1 MLSGKKYSTLLSLYI
16 AQSIPMSFFT
26 SVLPVVMRMEGVSLE
41 TIGMLQMIKLPW
53 LLKFIWSPVV
63 DITSHNLGGYK
74 KWILTSEIFYAL
86 AILIIGFFNIQT
98 NLSLILG
105 LMALAVFIS
114 ATQDIATDA
123 FAINILT
130 KKERG
135 VGNGI
140 QSAGG
145 FIGSIIGSG
154 ILLALYSVF
163 GWQHLFHILAIIV
176 LLAIIPL
183 IIFFNKHLSDK
194 KKDTKQVSARHL
206 FRFFKIKGIGKTIS
220 FIILLYLPLMGIL
233 AMFKPFL
240 VDCGYTIGE
249 IAWMSG
255 VFGPACAALTSFI
268 FGRII
273 RQKGLFTFIR
283 FELLYL
289 VLVLLY
295 LYIITL
301 YPVSVYQVYVL
312 LALLWS
318 AYSGIS
324 VIVYTLCMTTVRKG
338 WEGTD
343 YSLQIATTQ
352 FTGMIMAGIGGKV
365 AHEGGYTTL
374 FAISLGLSVIL
385 YIAYHLFYRKRLAQ
399 IANK

>member
-1 MLSGKKYSTLLSLYI
+1 MLAGKKYSTLLSLYI

-26 SVLPVVMRMEGVSLE
+26 SVLPVVLRMEGISLE
-41 TIGMLQMIKLPW
+41 TIGMLQLIKLPW
-53 LLKFIWSPVV
+53 LLKFFWSPVV

-74 KWILTSEIFYAL
+74 KWIITSELFYAL
-86 AILIIGFFNIQT
+86 VILIIGFFNIT
-98 NLSLILG
+98 TSLSMIIG

-130 KKERG
+130 PKERG

-163 GWQHLFHILAIIV
+163 GWQYLFHALAIIV

-183 IIFFNKHLSDK
+183 SVFFKRHLSDK
-194 KKDTKQVSARHL
+194 KKDTEQTSIKHL

-249 IAWMSG
+249 IAFMSG
-255 VFGPACAALTSFI
+255 VFGPACAALTSFL

-273 RQKGLFTFIR
+273 RQKGLFVFIR
-283 FELLYL
+283 LELLYL

-295 LYIITL
+295 LCIVTL
-301 YPVSVYQVYVL
+301 HPVHVYQIYIL

-324 VIVYTLCMTTVRKG
+324 VIVYTLCMNTVRKG

-352 FTGMIMAGIGGKV
+352 FTGMIMAGIGGKI

-374 FAISLGLSVIL
+374 FAVSLILSVL
-385 YIAYHLFYRKRLAQ
+385 LLGSFHLFYKKRLRL
-399 IANK
+399 